1 MYKNLFRAD
10 TVIIKRALKQY
21 KKSSASK
28 LLNQGLPVNTDEQHK
43 IDRIIM
49 ELDAPER
56 DADIY
61 AEFAGFMLKD
71 LLAKYT
77 FIDKEGH
84 RVN

>member
-21 KKSSASK
+21 KKSSAK
-28 LLNQGLPVNTDEQHK
+28 LLIEQDLPVNTDEQQR
-43 IDRIIM
+43 IDRIIK

-61 AEFAGFMLKD
+61 AEFATFMYKD

-77 FIDKEGH
+77 LIDKEGNK
-84 RVN
+84 VN